1 MHLGWFAT
9 VPQLAA
15 VLLDEGA
22 QGMGAA
28 SVVVTPDPSQ
38 NALLKTRPAPVES
51 STSRLYPSRQFHRT
65 SGQRHPVLRRARH
78 RPLVQ
83 NQEDRFPLGLL
94 PVTEIL
100 GE

>member
-51 STSRLYPSRQFHRT
+51 STSRLYPSP
-65 SGQRHPVLRRARH
+65 SVPPDV
-78 RPLVQ
+78 RPASPSAPQ
-83 NQEDRFPLGLL
+83 G
-94 PVTEIL
+94 
-100 GE
+100 